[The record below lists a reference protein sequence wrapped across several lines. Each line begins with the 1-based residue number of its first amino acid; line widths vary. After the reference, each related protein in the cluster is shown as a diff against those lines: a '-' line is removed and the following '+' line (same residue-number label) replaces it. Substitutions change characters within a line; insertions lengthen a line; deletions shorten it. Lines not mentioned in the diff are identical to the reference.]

1 MAEIT
6 AGLVKD
12 LRERTGAGMMDCK
25 RALTEVDGDMEAAI
39 DWLRKKGLAAA
50 AKKAGRV
57 ASEGL
62 VGAAIDASSN
72 GTAGAVVEINAETDF
87 VARNDKFQNL
97 VLNTAAIAAKQDY
110 TVDSLK
116 AAAFPGESP
125 TVDEEITRLIAVIG
139 ENMHLRRLVRLSVS
153 QGHVASYVHNA
164 VAPNLGKIG
173 VLVALE
179 STGDK
184 EKLADL
190 GKRLAMHV
198 AAANPQALN
207 IEDLDPTSLE
217 RERTIVSEQ
226 ARASGRPEE
235 IIAKMVDGRLRKFYE
250 EVVLMEQTFIIDG
263 KTKIREMLD
272 NATKELGAPVQ
283 LKAFVRY
290 ALGEGVE
297 KVESNF
303 AAEVQAQAG
312 ITG

>member
-25 RALTEVDGDMEAAI
+25 RALTEVEGDMEAAI

-62 VGAAIDASSN
+62 VGVAIDDTSN
-72 GTAGAVVEINAETDF
+72 GIAGAVVEINAETDF
-87 VARNDKFQNL
+87 VARNDTFQNL
-97 VLNTAAIAAKQDY
+97 VRTTALIAAKHDH
-110 TVDSLK
+110 TIDSLK
-116 AAAFPGESP
+116 TAAFPGESA

-139 ENMHLRRLVRLSVS
+139 ENMHLRRIVRLSVS

-179 STGDK
+179 SSGDK
-184 EKLADL
+184 TQLADL
-190 GKRLAMHV
+190 GKRIAMHI
-198 AAANPQALN
+198 AAANPQALL
-207 IEDLDPTSLE
+207 IEDLDPSLLE
-217 RERTIVSEQ
+217 RERTIVTEQ

-263 KTKIREMLD
+263 KTKIRDMLE
-272 NATKELGAPVQ
+272 NAAKELGAPVH
-283 LKAFVRY
+283 LKAYVRY

-297 KVESNF
+297 KAESNF